1 MRSAKH
7 ENRNTKQLEEIE
19 MSQAH
24 EKSPRRRFGHF
35 LLGFGICFGFRI
47 SFFGFPAMMIR
58 RALLPMVFAACLGF
72 SAPVGAEGPAPQ
84 KQPLAFPILA
94 APPGNPKAPALDCVV
109 PFGPAVPTAALAFS
123 PDGKTLAV
131 GGYQEV
137 LLWDLANAKL
147 AKRVGVGQIGDLVRA
162 VAFRPGGQWLA
173 VAEGTPYGPGAVK
186 LFDVQSGQPALAFQ
200 EPKDAVFAVA
210 FSPDGKLL
218 AAGGADSV
226 ARVWSVDE
234 KKLAAELKGHG
245 EWVLG
250 ASFSADGKFLVTSSA
265 DRTAQ
270 VWEIGTWKPVAKLE
284 HAEPVSG
291 AVFGPNAEL
300 VAAAVSGPTER
311 MIRLRRRD
319 NTQLARAIDTGVPA
333 PLGVLWAPAGNRMYV
348 PLTDNTVRVYDPN
361 SGGHVAT
368 LAGHADWVYG
378 VALSPDG
385 AKLASAS
392 GDGTV
397 KLWHTGENRLLATLV
412 QVVPRTE
419 EWLIVAAPGYLAAS
433 SLASVQWR
441 AANLT
446 TPPDKIPGV
455 LQNPE
460 LVKKAIAGE
469 KLPPPALK

>member
-1 MRSAKH
+1 MNVKRV
-7 ENRNTKQLEEIE
+7 
-19 MSQAH
+19 
-24 EKSPRRRFGHF
+24 
-35 LLGFGICFGFRI
+35 LGI
-47 SFFGFPAMMIR
+47 A
-58 RALLPMVFAACLGF
+58 VAACLGLCA
-72 SAPVGAEGPAPQ
+72 STGAQGPAPQ
-84 KQPLAFPILA
+84 KQPLAFPIII
-94 APPGNPKAPALDCVV
+94 APPGDQKAPALDCVI
-109 PFGPAVPTAALAFS
+109 PFGPAVPTSAVAFS

-147 AKRVGVGQIGDLVRA
+147 AKRIGVGQIGDFVRS
-162 VAFRPGGQWLA
+162 VAFRTGGQWLA

-186 LFDVQSGQPALAFQ
+186 VFDVTSGQPALVFQ

-210 FSPDGKLL
+210 FSADGKLL
-218 AAGGADSV
+218 AAGGADNV
-226 ARVWSVDE
+226 ARVWGVDE
-234 KKLAAELKGHG
+234 KKLAAELKGHSACI
-245 EWVLG
+245 LG
-250 ASFSADGKFLVTSSA
+250 VSFSADGKFLVTSGA

-270 VWEIGTWKPVAKLE
+270 VWEVGTWKLVAKLDQM
-284 HAEPVSG
+284 EPVLG

-300 VAAAVSGPTER
+300 VAVAVSGPTDR

-319 NTQLARAIDTGVPA
+319 NTQLARAIDMGVPA
-333 PLGVLWAPAGNRMYV
+333 PLGVLWAPPGNRMYV
-348 PLTDNTVRVYDPN
+348 PLTDKTVRVYDPN

-368 LAGHADWVYG
+368 LTGHADWVYG

-385 AKLASAS
+385 AKLATASA
-392 GDGTV
+392 DGTV
-397 KLWHTGENRLLATLV
+397 KLWNTAENRLLATLV
-412 QVVPRTE
+412 QVTPRTE
-419 EWLIVAAPGYLAAS
+419 EWLIVATPGYLAAS
-433 SLASVQWR
+433 SLGAVQWR